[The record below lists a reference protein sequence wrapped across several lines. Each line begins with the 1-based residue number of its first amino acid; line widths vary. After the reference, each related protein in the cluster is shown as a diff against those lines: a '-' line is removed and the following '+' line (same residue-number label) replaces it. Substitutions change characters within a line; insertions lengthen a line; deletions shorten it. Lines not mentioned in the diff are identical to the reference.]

1 MSMQIWMGIL
11 LVGLLGYIIFLH
23 IQLTKKNVFIESTVR
38 RLSGIEKSRSMDEM
52 MAFFLE
58 IQKLNQYSQ
67 FFSDKFLSNSTIDFI
82 LENEKDLKIYIHY
95 TKEESDAKNIVQ
107 NGFKFAESFYKT
119 ALPVSKDEL
128 DLVIKHNSRK
138 FFGEYLIVICIST
151 DIVNFYSMELE
162 KAHIKNHYFENVLTE
177 TPPSRNDNSDLVYQL
192 PPQFVKG
199 FINHRTGEI
208 FNNPGFDPWY
218 NSPGFMKNIELLK
231 KK

>member
-1 MSMQIWMGIL
+1 
-11 LVGLLGYIIFLH
+11 
-23 IQLTKKNVFIESTVR
+23 
-38 RLSGIEKSRSMDEM
+38 MDEM

-162 KAHIKNHYFENVLTE
+162 KAHIKNHYFENV
-177 TPPSRNDNSDLVYQL
+177 
-192 PPQFVKG
+192 
-199 FINHRTGEI
+199 
-208 FNNPGFDPWY
+208 
-218 NSPGFMKNIELLK
+218 
-231 KK
+231 

>member
-1 MSMQIWMGIL
+1 MGIL

-52 MAFFLE
+52 MAFLLE

-67 FFSDKFLSNSTIDFI
+67 FFSDKFLSNSTIDFL

-95 TKEESDAKNIVQ
+95 TKEESDAMNIVQ

-128 DLVIKHNSRK
+128 DLVVKHNSRK
-138 FFGEYLIVICIST
+138 FYGEYLIVICIST

-192 PPQFVKG
+192 PSQFIKG

-208 FNNPGFDPWY
+208 FRNPRYDPWY
-218 NSPGFMKNIELLK
+218 NSPEFMENINLLK
-231 KK
+231 KN